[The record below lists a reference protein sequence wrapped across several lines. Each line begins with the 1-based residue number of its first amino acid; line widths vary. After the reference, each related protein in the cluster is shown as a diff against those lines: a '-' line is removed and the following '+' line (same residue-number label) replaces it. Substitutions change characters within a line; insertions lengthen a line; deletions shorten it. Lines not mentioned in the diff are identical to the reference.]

1 METASPQLSP
11 GIKSPANRNKAEETK
26 KSAQTLDLT
35 ASQV

>member
-11 GIKSPANRNKAEETK
+11 ARKSPANKNQAEETK
-26 KSAQTLDLT
+26 KNAQTLDPT